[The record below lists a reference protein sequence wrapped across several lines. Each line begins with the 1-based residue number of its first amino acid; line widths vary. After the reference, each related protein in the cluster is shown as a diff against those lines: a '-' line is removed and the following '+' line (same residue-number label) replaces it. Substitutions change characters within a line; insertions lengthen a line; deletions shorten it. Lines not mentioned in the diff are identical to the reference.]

1 MLPRPAIAAMTARS
15 SAAVKCL
22 VLLAAGP
29 LAIGALLTI
38 AVCYLVEW
46 DVAYFFASV
55 LAGPAGLGVI
65 AAFVLFIASDT
76 LRPPQDRDD

>member
-1 MLPRPAIAAMTARS
+1 MTARS

-29 LAIGALLTI
+29 PAIGALLTI

-55 LAGPAGLGVI
+55 LTAPASLGVI
-65 AAFVLFIASDT
+65 ASFVLFIARDT
-76 LRPPQDRDD
+76 FRPPQGRDE